1 MGDVAKKEFSF
12 VIVAGGSGT
21 RMNGKNGERK
31 QFIDIGGRPLW
42 RLCADTAAGLFDKGI
57 REIVLVL
64 PKDTTAS
71 AIDEIKRNWDATV
84 PLVTAE
90 GGAERADSVLNGIMS
105 ASCDY
110 VMVHDAAR
118 PFASKELLL
127 RLMEETSETE
137 GAVPLLP
144 VSDALKHVCGD
155 DIAKVNRDGLFA
167 TQTPQSFHR
176 TTLISALEKHGA
188 GAKDEAEAWL
198 AANLTLRRV
207 EGERLNFK
215 VTWRD
220 DLKLARAL
228 TGEKTIRTGLGYDVH
243 RLVPE
248 RPLII
253 GGVRIKDSP
262 LGLLGHSDADLLSHA
277 IADALLGAAGLPDIG
292 NLFPA
297 NDDTYKDADSVELLK
312 RAAELV
318 RANGWRV
325 EWVDAAVQAQ
335 VPRLNSYIPEM
346 KKRLSDAINPGG
358 PDCVNIKA
366 KSAEGIG
373 DAGMGGSMNCW
384 AVATLSLRD
393 GDGEDG
399 L

>member
-1 MGDVAKKEFSF
+1 M
-12 VIVAGGSGT
+12 
-21 RMNGKNGERK
+21 
-31 QFIDIGGRPLW
+31 
-42 RLCADTAAGLFDKGI
+42 
-57 REIVLVL
+57 
-64 PKDTTAS
+64 
-71 AIDEIKRNWDATV
+71 
-84 PLVTAE
+84 
-90 GGAERADSVLNGIMS
+90 
-105 ASCDY
+105 
-110 VMVHDAAR
+110 
-118 PFASKELLL
+118 
-127 RLMEETSETE
+127 
-137 GAVPLLP
+137 
-144 VSDALKHVCGD
+144 
-155 DIAKVNRDGLFA
+155 
-167 TQTPQSFHR
+167 
-176 TTLISALEKHGA
+176 
-188 GAKDEAEAWL
+188 
-198 AANLTLRRV
+198 
-207 EGERLNFK
+207 NFK

-228 TGEKTIRTGLGYDVH
+228 NGEKTIRTGIGYDVH

-297 NDDTYKDADSVELLK
+297 NDDTYKDADSVKLLK

-358 PDCVNIKA
+358 ADCVNIKA